1 MIIGC
6 WLAKQYQTALHS
18 LGQAALFTI
27 FILHSAKL
35 KSLKDYHIKI
45 EQIISPQNQN
55 GRVEVT
61 NSHTSSFWSKFL
73 AAKINLPFKKS
84 VFVDHWVKNCHYRTS
99 VISTYLQR
107 HCKAF
112 LIKEIKWQQADKPF
126 HKKML
131 AARYS
136 MKGWNFTFG
145 ASKCKSINAT
155 KVHGRNMMHEKL
167 NSAFFLSW

>member
-1 MIIGC
+1 MGC
-6 WLAKQYQTALHS
+6 WLVKQYQTALHR

-27 FILHSAKL
+27 FTLYNAKL
-35 KSLKDYHIKI
+35 KSMKDYCIKI
-45 EQIISPQNQN
+45 EQIISPQNQK
-55 GRVEVT
+55 GRVVVT
-61 NSHTSSFWSKFL
+61 NSHTSSFWNKFL

-84 VFVDHWVKNCHYRTS
+84 IFVDHWVKNCHYRTS

-112 LIKEIKWQQADKPF
+112 LIKAIKWQQADKSF

-131 AARYS
+131 AARCS

-155 KVHGRNMMHEKL
+155 KVYGRNIMHEEL